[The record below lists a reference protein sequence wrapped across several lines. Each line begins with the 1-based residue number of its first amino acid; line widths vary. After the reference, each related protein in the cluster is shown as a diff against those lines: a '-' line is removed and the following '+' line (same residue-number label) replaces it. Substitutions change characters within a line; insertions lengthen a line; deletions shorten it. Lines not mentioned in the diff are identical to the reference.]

1 MSGHYWYVSGHYWYV
16 LRKQWD
22 TKDNMKKHLLVIGA
36 VFCCIFGFGQAKLS
50 VGSLTCEY
58 NTNPLGVESL
68 QPRLSWIIESS
79 LPSTSQTAYQVL
91 VSDSKEK
98 LLKDQGNVWDSK
110 KVLSNQSI
118 QVQYK
123 GLPLSSAKKYY
134 WKVKV
139 WNQENIASDWSTIAT
154 WQMGLL
160 SSNDWNNAKWI
171 TMDVLD
177 ESKYPSLDSALK
189 VPALRY
195 ISPQFRKDIQ
205 INKPI
210 KSATAF
216 VCGLG
221 QFEININGKKVSDH
235 FLDPGWTTYEKYSL
249 YVPFDITDQLV
260 KGANTLGVILGNGFY
275 FLPKGRYIKGHIM
288 QHGLP
293 KMIAKVVVEFTD
305 GTSQTI
311 VSDESWK
318 NSKSPITYNTIYGG
332 EDYNA
337 TLEHTGWDK
346 PGFDDS
352 KWQTSVAVK
361 GSPLLKAQQD
371 APLKVMETFH
381 PKAVFKNG
389 KGNWVYDLG
398 QNASGIVS
406 LSVQGSSGKQ
416 VRVFP
421 AELID
426 ADSSVNQSATGKGYC
441 FTYILKGG
449 AEEKWQP
456 RFSYYGF
463 RYVQLEGA
471 VPEGE
476 PNPLKLPVVKSLA
489 GLHTRNS
496 AEKSGSFH
504 CSNQLFNRI
513 DTLINWAIKSNMAS
527 VLTDCPHREKLGW
540 QEQVHLMMA
549 SDQFNFN
556 LVGLNNKAVADLQA
570 AQHESGFVPTTAPE
584 FGRFGSELSPFAD
597 SPEWGSTYVILP
609 WYMYLWYG
617 DTKVLAD
624 NYDGMKKYVAYLQ
637 KQAGTGN
644 IVSYGLGDWFD
655 IGPSKPGVSQLTSLG
670 VTGTAIWY
678 YDVNILEKTAR
689 LLNNE
694 ADANYYKTLGASIK
708 EAFNKKFFHAD
719 TYQYDRGSQTA
730 NAMALYMD
738 LVEPQ
743 NREKVLANII
753 QDIKANNNALT
764 AGDIGYRYLVQA
776 LENGGASQLIFDM
789 NNRSDVPGYG
799 YQLSKGATSLTES
812 WQALRNVSNNHLM
825 LGHLMEWFYS
835 GLAGIKQTENSVAFN
850 EILIHPEVV
859 GDINEVKAS
868 YLSPYGLIKSQ
879 WHKEA
884 NSFELMVTI
893 PANTT
898 ALVDVLGDSLQA
910 INLNGKEVSTSTLAK
925 FVGKTNGRLQYK
937 IGSGNYTF
945 KTTILNK

>member
-1 MSGHYWYVSGHYWYV
+1 
-16 LRKQWD
+16 
-22 TKDNMKKHLLVIGA
+22 MKKHLLLIGLIFYSICG
-36 VFCCIFGFGQAKLS
+36 FCQSKLS

-58 NTNPLGVESL
+58 NTNPLGIESL

-79 LPSTSQTAYQVL
+79 IANTTQTAYQIL

-98 LLKDQGNVWDSK
+98 LLKDEGSVWDSK
-110 KVLSNQSI
+110 KVASNQSI

-139 WNQENIASDWSTIAT
+139 WNQDNIVSGWSTIAT

-160 SSNDWNNAKWI
+160 SANDWSNVKWI

-189 VPALRY
+189 VESLRS
-195 ISPQFRKDIQ
+195 ISPQFRKDIL
-205 INKPI
+205 IKKPI

-221 QFEININGKKVSDH
+221 QFEMNINGKKVSDH
-235 FLDPGWTTYEKYSL
+235 FLDPSWTTYEKYSL
-249 YVPFDITDQLV
+249 YVPFDITKQLV
-260 KGANTLGVILGNGFY
+260 KGANTIGVILGNGFY
-275 FLPKGRYIKGHIM
+275 YLPKGRYIKGQIM

-293 KMIAKVVVEFTD
+293 KMIAKVVVEYTD
-305 GTSQTI
+305 GTNQTI
-311 VSDESWK
+311 VSDETWK

-337 TLEHTGWDK
+337 TLEQTGWDK
-346 PGFDDS
+346 PGFDNS
-352 KWQTSVAVK
+352 KWQTSVVVK
-361 GSPLLKAQQD
+361 GSPLLKSQQA
-371 APLKVMETFH
+371 APLKVMETFK
-381 PKAVFKNG
+381 PVAVFKNR

-398 QNASGIVS
+398 QNASGIVA
-406 LSVQGSSGKQ
+406 LSVQGKSGSQ

-441 FTYILKGG
+441 FSYTLKGG
-449 AEEKWQP
+449 DEEKWQP

-471 VPEGE
+471 VPAGK
-476 PNPLKLPVVKSLA
+476 PNPLNLPIVKKLT

-496 AEKSGSFH
+496 AKRTGSFS
-504 CSNQLFNRI
+504 CSNVLFNRI

-540 QEQVHLMMA
+540 QEEVHLMMA
-549 SDQFNFN
+549 SDQYNFN
-556 LVGLNNKAVADLQA
+556 LSTLNDKAVADLQS
-570 AQHESGFVPTTAPE
+570 AQHASGFVPTVAPE
-584 FGRFGSELSPFAD
+584 YSMFGGELSPFED

-624 NYDGMKKYVAYLQ
+624 NYEGMKRYVAYLQ
-637 KQAGTGN
+637 KQAGTNN
-644 IVSYGLGDWFD
+644 IVSYGLGDWYD
-655 IGPSKPGVSQLTSLG
+655 IGPKNPGKSQLTSLG

-689 LLNNE
+689 LLNND
-694 ADANYYKTLGASIK
+694 ADAKYYQTLGATIK
-708 EAFNKKFFHAD
+708 VAFNKKYYHAD

-730 NAMALYMD
+730 NAMALYMN
-738 LVEPQ
+738 LVEPE

-753 QDIKANNNALT
+753 QEIKANNNALT
-764 AGDIGYRYLVQA
+764 AGDIGYRYLLQT
-776 LENGGASQLIFDM
+776 LEESGASQLIFDM

-799 YQLSKGATSLTES
+799 YQLAKGATTLTES
-812 WQALRNVSNNHLM
+812 WQALRNASNNHLM

-835 GLAGIKQTENSVAFN
+835 GLAGIKQMDASVAFSN
-850 EILIHPEVV
+850 ILIHPEVV
-859 GDINEVKAS
+859 GDIKDVKAS

-879 WHKEA
+879 WHKEV
-884 NSFELMVTI
+884 NSFQLKVTI

-898 ALVDVLGDSLQA
+898 ALVNIPGDSLQS
-910 INLNGKEVSTSTLAK
+910 INFKGKGVSTSTLVK
-925 FVGKTNGRLQYK
+925 FVGKANGRLQYK
-937 IGSGNYTF
+937 IGSGNNTF
-945 KTTILNK
+945 NTTILNK